1 MLEPQS
7 TTVDTDKTAMP
18 GHFGIRTF
26 HGEGQVRLHALV
38 AGKPGNRAVV
48 LLHGFPDFSLT
59 WRHVLDDLA
68 AEGADYYAVA
78 LDLRGAGCSS
88 VPVEPEAYHLER
100 HAADLTAVL
109 EQLASETTH
118 EPKKPHVIAHDFGAS
133 VAWLTAM
140 RTPSPLASLAV
151 LNGVH
156 PAHVRTVG
164 LSPSRMLALAHVGV
178 LHIPGLAE
186 AALTPAAL
194 TTVLST
200 LIRRGQFTARDTA
213 RYRAVFAR
221 PGVRR
226 AMFEWYRQLTRASVC
241 TPRLE
246 PEPIRGVPVLTMVGR
261 TDPFLDATLVAPP
274 PSWVTNPIP
283 MNLELDG
290 GHWLHWDRPKQ
301 TTAQLLDHLKRVR

>member
-7 TTVDTDKTAMP
+7 TTADKEKTATP
-18 GHFGIRTF
+18 GHFGVRLF
-26 HGEGQVRLHALV
+26 HAEGQVRLHALV
-38 AGKPGNRAVV
+38 AGKQGKRAVV

-68 AEGADYYAVA
+68 GAGYYAVA
-78 LDLRGAGCSS
+78 LDLRGAGGSS
-88 VPVEPEAYHLER
+88 VPAEPEAYHLER

-109 EQLASETTH
+109 TTLAGETTDA
-118 EPKKPHVIAHDFGAS
+118 PKTPHVIAHDFGAS
-133 VAWLTAM
+133 VAWLAAM
-140 RTPSPLASLAV
+140 RTPRALASLAV

-178 LHIPGLAE
+178 LQIPGLAE
-186 AALTPAAL
+186 TVLTPMAL

-200 LIRRGQFTARDTA
+200 LIRRGQFTARDTT
-213 RYRAVFAR
+213 RYRATFAR

-241 TPRLE
+241 RPRLE
-246 PEPIRGVPVLTMVGR
+246 PAPIRGLPVLTMVGR
-261 TDPFLDATLVAPP
+261 QDPFLDATLVAPP

-283 MNLELDG
+283 INFELDG
-290 GHWLHWDRPKQ
+290 GHWLHWDRPKE
-301 TTAQLLDHLKRVR
+301 TTERLLAHLKSVR